1 MKYNI
6 MVVLNSSYFNFGK
19 VFMNSLHK
27 KLNLSNIDTIFLV
40 DIGLSKEHRDFFNS
54 FEKVKI
60 YDSELKTDFDEGGTW
75 GIGWQTSVAAK
86 TIMFKH
92 ILEQTDLPLVMID
105 GDCLFVKDFSEL
117 IDNSVDIQACKR
129 NTSVPYLAS
138 FVVAQN
144 NPKSIEFVDRWIKNI
159 SKKPM
164 NVPRESPSLGETI
177 SEFGDRIKFKP
188 VDRIKVSTHSESE
201 FCDETYII
209 HLKSGSLSKN
219 INDREQKGLNNGNFI
234 KLITEYLSDE

>member
-40 DIGLSKEHRDFFNS
+40 DIGLSKEHRDFFSS

-60 YDSELKTDFDEGGTW
+60 YDSELKTDFNDGGTW
-75 GIGWQTSVAAK
+75 GAGWQTSVGAK

-105 GDCLFVKDFSEL
+105 GDCIFVKDFSEL

-129 NTSVPYLAS
+129 NSSVPYLAS

-144 NPKSIEFVDRWIKNI
+144 NSRSIEFIESWIENI

-177 SEFGDRIKFKP
+177 SQYGNRINFKP
-188 VDRIKVSTHSESE
+188 VDRIKVSTHYENE
-201 FCDETYII
+201 FCDDTYII
-209 HLKSGSLSKN
+209 HLKGGSLSKD
-219 INDREQKGLNNGNFI
+219 IKERELKSLMGGNNFEN
-234 KLITEYLSDE
+234 LIEDYLC

>member
-40 DIGLSKEHRDFFNS
+40 DIGLSEEHKDFFNN

-60 YDSELKTDFDEGGTW
+60 YDSELKTDFDDGGTW
-75 GIGWQTSVAAK
+75 GVGWQTSVGAK

-92 ILEQTDLPLVMID
+92 ILEQTDLPLVMVD
-105 GDCLFVKDFSEL
+105 GDCIFVKDFYEL

-129 NTSVPYLAS
+129 NNSVPYLAS

-144 NPKSIEFVDRWIKNI
+144 NSRSVEFIDKWIKNI
-159 SKKPM
+159 SKKPL

-177 SEFGDRIKFKP
+177 SQFGNKINFKP
-188 VDRIKVSTHSESE
+188 IDRNSIINKTVANIAKEE
-201 FCDETYII
+201 FVKEISYPNT
-209 HLKSGSLSKN
+209 SMG
-219 INDREQKGLNNGNFI
+219 RMV
-234 KLITEYLSDE
+234 LISN